1 MDVRGKKIQ
10 LFELMYYIPLGL
22 FLAGG
27 ILLDSFYQV
36 YGGPKVEI
44 MICMVSI
51 LLLVIREII
60 FEEYG
65 PADWTCLILTIFF
78 FGLGVLIGSLYYASI
93 FFMIF
98 GGRNIPFRRIA
109 KFALWLII
117 IVFVIVVVSAKLG
130 IIRNYTSIES
140 DRSNREYL
148 GFLSALYPGNFL
160 FAITG
165 LALYEYRE
173 KFPLVGYLALGAAD
187 YWVYVMTNGRTSFYM
202 TIILLLCGIVLKI
215 WPHIMT
221 HLRAVNFL
229 LALTAPIC
237 VAVSFW
243 LGVGYNSDNP
253 QMFSLNTLV
262 SGRLYYM
269 HVSLKKFGMTAFG
282 QYIPW
287 VGHGL
292 NGSGVETSGDY
303 IYVDNMFI
311 YFWQMYGW
319 VTGALATVLIFLAMY
334 HMYRRKKYYMLL
346 IAAAFL
352 LFGMM
357 DNSMLK
363 IRYNLFYIAMACE
376 LFGAGLEENADG

>member
-36 YGGPKVEI
+36 YGGPKDEI

-148 GFLSALYPGNFL
+148 GFLSARRLSTGFPAVMRKSAALPGSIL
-160 FAITG
+160 PVSPSIPAIFA
-165 LALYEYRE
+165 LPRVAL
-173 KFPLVGYLALGAAD
+173 
-187 YWVYVMTNGRTSFYM
+187 
-202 TIILLLCGIVLKI
+202 
-215 WPHIMT
+215 
-221 HLRAVNFL
+221 
-229 LALTAPIC
+229 
-237 VAVSFW
+237 
-243 LGVGYNSDNP
+243 
-253 QMFSLNTLV
+253 
-262 SGRLYYM
+262 
-269 HVSLKKFGMTAFG
+269 
-282 QYIPW
+282 
-287 VGHGL
+287 
-292 NGSGVETSGDY
+292 
-303 IYVDNMFI
+303 
-311 YFWQMYGW
+311 
-319 VTGALATVLIFLAMY
+319 
-334 HMYRRKKYYMLL
+334 
-346 IAAAFL
+346 
-352 LFGMM
+352 
-357 DNSMLK
+357 
-363 IRYNLFYIAMACE
+363 
-376 LFGAGLEENADG
+376 